1 MSRTLNR
8 DEQLALLAEVRIGV
22 LSVASIRPDRGPL
35 AVPIWYSFEPER
47 GISIVTD
54 RDSQKGRAIQAA
66 GRFGMV
72 VQHEAMPYRYVS
84 VEGPV
89 IEDRPMDPERD
100 LKPLAQRYLGTHLG
114 DLYTAAMS
122 VLGPTTF
129 VFTMRPETWLSY
141 TEAAA

>member
-1 MSRTLNR
+1 M
-8 DEQLALLAEVRIGV
+8 ALLAEVRIGV
-22 LSVASIRPDRGPL
+22 LSVASVRPDRGPL
-35 AVPIWYSFEPER
+35 AVPIWYAFEPSR

-54 RDSQKGRAIQAA
+54 SDSRKGRAIESA

-72 VQHEAMPYRYVS
+72 VQHEALPYRYVS

-89 IEDRPMDPERD
+89 TEARPMDPELD

-122 VLGPTTF
+122 GLGPTTF
-129 VFTMRPETWLSY
+129 VYTMRPETWLSY